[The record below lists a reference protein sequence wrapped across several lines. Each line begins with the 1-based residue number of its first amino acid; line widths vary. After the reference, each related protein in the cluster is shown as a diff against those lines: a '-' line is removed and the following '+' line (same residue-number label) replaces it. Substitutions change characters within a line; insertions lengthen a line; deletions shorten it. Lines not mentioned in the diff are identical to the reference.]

1 MTLQFVITGLTVGSI
16 YALTALGFCVVHNA
30 TGIVNFAQTSFIM
43 LGGMFMITFLQ
54 SAGVH
59 VVPAFFLSTAS
70 VALVGGLLERLGIR
84 PSRSRE
90 PIVLIFVTIG
100 LATFMEGTAM
110 LVWGKRHMTYP
121 SFSGDAPL
129 HLFGATIMPQ
139 SLWIFG
145 ITIAVFVFLRLFFR
159 HTLTGKAIRAVCAD
173 RRAAALAGI
182 NVNRMIMSAFALS
195 GALGAIAGIII
206 TPVTTTSYDSGL
218 LVGLKGFSAAI
229 LGGYGR
235 FSGAI
240 LGGLLLG
247 VLESLSA
254 GYVSSA
260 YKDALAFIILL
271 AVLFIRPAGLLGRGE
286 SERV

>member
-1 MTLQFVITGLTVGSI
+1 MTLQFIITGLTVGSI

-54 SAGVH
+54 RAGLH
-59 VVPAFFLSTAS
+59 VIPAFVLSVCT
-70 VALVGGLLERLGIR
+70 VALVGALLERLAIR

-100 LATFMEGTAM
+100 LATFLEGASM
-110 LVWGKRHMTYP
+110 LAWGKRHMTYP
-121 SFSGDAPL
+121 SFSGDDPL
-129 HLFGATIMPQ
+129 HIMGATMMPQ

-145 ITIAVFVFLRLFFR
+145 ITIVTFVLLRLFFR
-159 HTLTGKAIRAVCAD
+159 HTLTGKAVRAVCAD

-182 NVNRMIMSAFALS
+182 NVNRMIMFAFALS

-218 LVGLKGFSAAI
+218 MVGLKGFSAAI

-240 LGGLLLG
+240 LGGLILG

-271 AVLFIRPAGLLGRGE
+271 AVLFIRPTGLLGRGE